1 MAEQR
6 ALVLAEG
13 DAELELP
20 DRRRPHRD
28 RRSFDVRR
36 TGEYIA
42 GRGPT
47 PCEQWATVAQKS
59 LPDAVRWIRK
69 RFKTLTEK
77 DAVTLW
83 MECNKELA
91 GYVHP
96 ALPRLDAGQPIGG
109 AGATL
114 PVSHWLAA
122 TAMGA
127 RLAEQ
132 AASPSA
138 RTDLVDSRNIEGVH
152 RDSEGGNDVD
162 NGSDVILPPRG
173 VD

>member
-1 MAEQR
+1 MEQR
-6 ALVLAEG
+6 ALVLADG
-13 DAELELP
+13 DTELELP

-28 RRSFDVRR
+28 RRSFDIRR

-42 GRGPT
+42 ARGPT
-47 PCEQWATVAQKS
+47 PCEQWASVAQMP
-59 LPDAVRWIRK
+59 LTQAVRWIRK

-77 DAVTLW
+77 EAVGLW
-83 MECNKELA
+83 MECNRELA
-91 GYVHP
+91 SYVHP
-96 ALPRLDAGQPIGG
+96 ALPRLDAGQPVGG
-109 AGATL
+109 AAAL

-132 AASPSA
+132 AAASPSS

-162 NGSDVILPPRG
+162 NGSDAILPPRG
-173 VD
+173 LD